1 MVLFGG
7 LMYRVGWGWDGGC
20 RGVVILEN
28 RDMLRRGSKE
38 QKRIFGVDVAE
49 RSDSERQIM
58 LASFD
63 YILDAR
69 YKYSSHCILKRGR

>member
-1 MVLFGG
+1 MPGG
-7 LMYRVGWGWDGGC
+7 
-20 RGVVILEN
+20 VILEN
-28 RDMLRRGSKE
+28 RDMLRSGSKE

-63 YILDAR
+63 YILDVR
-69 YKYSSHCILKRGR
+69 YKYSSHYILKRGR